1 MENIREEVKEL
12 QIGMKIRRLRQER
25 RMTLQDLADATGL
38 SKPLLSQIENE
49 QVIPPLATLLRISKA
64 FKVDLQSFFQ
74 EEGTNEKCVLTRAGE
89 SRRMHRR
96 TTPDHDSP
104 PYAYHSLAFGK
115 KHRNMEPFLVEFEKR
130 RWHEDLQVC
139 HEGEEFLFLLEG
151 ELEFHYGGKVMTMEP
166 GDSVYYDSSE
176 PHGYAATG
184 ENNSE
189 AFCLL
194 SRRADAGLA
203 CVKSRRRN
211 ADSGQKG
218 HN

>member
-1 MENIREEVKEL
+1 M
-12 QIGMKIRRLRQER
+12 
-25 RMTLQDLADATGL
+25 
-38 SKPLLSQIENE
+38 
-49 QVIPPLATLLRISKA
+49 
-64 FKVDLQSFFQ
+64 
-74 EEGTNEKCVLTRAGE
+74 LTRAGE

-96 TTPDHDSP
+96 TPPDHDSP

-184 ENNSE
+184 EGPTR
-189 AFCLL
+189 AVAILY
-194 SRRADAGLA
+194 SRG
-203 CVKSRRRN
+203 N
-211 ADSGQKG
+211 
-218 HN
+218 